1 MKNKHNYI
9 KEKLLSD
16 QPLPIRLDDMKVII
30 EQMENCI
37 CRIFEKDNSCS
48 TGFFCKIP
56 FPDTLNLLPV
66 LITNNHVLNEK
77 CISLGKKISFT
88 LNNEKK
94 LISILID
101 KDRICYT
108 NREYDITIIEIK
120 LNDDLNINSFLE
132 VDERTLF
139 SEHSEEYLN
148 KSIYLIYYSKEGK
161 EENSF
166 GIIKNIENYRI
177 IHLCSTE
184 VVSAGGPILNL
195 TNFKVIGV
203 NWGYSTK
210 LNFNLGTFI
219 KNAINDFNK
228 FSEKYKKNTLI
239 TFNNYLNNNKII
251 NINNDNN
258 NNVINDNKENEEI
271 KKLKKQNQE
280 ANEEIKKLKNEL
292 EKANLK
298 IIDLNTKLEEMKKN
312 N

>member
-30 EQMENCI
+30 EQMENCV
-37 CRIFEKDNSCS
+37 CRIFEKNIFSG

-66 LITNNHVLNEK
+66 LITNNNVLNEER
-77 CISLGKKISFT
+77 ISLGKKISFT

-139 SEHSEEYLN
+139 AEHSEEYFN
-148 KSIYLIYYSKEGK
+148 KSIYLIYYRNEGK

-184 VVSAGGPILNL
+184 SGSAGGPILNL

-203 NWGYSTK
+203 NCGAHSHK
-210 LNFNLGTFI
+210 NFNVGVFI

-228 FSEKYKKNTLI
+228 ICQKYKKNILN
-239 TFNNYLNNNKII
+239 TFNNSLNNNKI
-251 NINNDNN
+251 NIINDNN
-258 NNVINDNKENEEI
+258 NNVINDNKESEEI

-298 IIDLNTKLEEMKKN
+298 IKDLNTKLEEMKKN